1 MQRKKVASAVIASVV
16 GILACDKNVPAP
28 ASLEPSPTVSAV
40 ATVASV
46 TPSSTPAPSASS
58 PPVPSVASA
67 PSASASTARPGAPRS
82 MPPLETACATD
93 ADCIMTDQELVDSAH
108 SHACCSGCT
117 NHAGNTA
124 WKKKFDAACLASPA
138 PMCPPIGC
146 AMPIQ
151 RPVCVTKKCA
161 LK

>member
-1 MQRKKVASAVIASVV
+1 MQRKKVASAIVAGLV
-16 GILACDKNVPAP
+16 GILACDKNVPVP
-28 ASLEPSPTVSAV
+28 ASLEPTPTVSAV
-40 ATVASV
+40 ATAASA

-67 PSASASTARPGAPRS
+67 PAVPPGAPRS

-93 ADCIMTDQELVDSAH
+93 ADCIMTDQELVDSGH
-108 SHACCSGCT
+108 SYACCSGCT

-151 RPVCVTKKCA
+151 RPVCVAKKCT